1 MDSGRA
7 APAADDAAETQESLL
22 DMRQFMDMTLND
34 FNLSMMPSTTY
45 SATSSTTTITSSSA
59 EAAAA
64 AAPTRASSRAA
75 IVEAPRDDVD
85 DWQEQ
90 DNCAICLDR
99 DDAAAAEWKETPCG
113 HRFHGGCLDKWL
125 EAAYATCPMC
135 RRHVTPPP
143 IADEDDDDDSES
155 DDDDDDD
162 DPVLLFSPRGHL
174 RRRLPEDDDDP
185 RREHARRRFA

>member
-34 FNLSMMPSTTY
+34 FVNDAVDYIFRNFFDDDDVP
-45 SATSSTTTITSSSA
+45 TTIPSSSA

-64 AAPTRASSRAA
+64 AAPTRASSRVA

-85 DWQEQ
+85 DGQEQ

-113 HRFHGGCLDKWL
+113 HRFHGGCLDK
-125 EAAYATCPMC
+125 
-135 RRHVTPPP
+135 
-143 IADEDDDDDSES
+143 
-155 DDDDDDD
+155 
-162 DPVLLFSPRGHL
+162 
-174 RRRLPEDDDDP
+174 
-185 RREHARRRFA
+185 